1 MSFKSEDQY
10 HRLALDIPPKAL
22 ERDGA
27 REALRVWIV
36 DDDAE
41 VAFGPKALPD
51 PEAWGVLL
59 VDIARQV
66 AFGFNSQGIMDYEK
80 AITTIFNTLAA
91 EFERAVTA
99 DLERI
104 NAPSSQEH

>member
-1 MSFKSEDQY
+1 MAKVTPLKKL
-10 HRLALDIPPKAL
+10 LALEIPPRAL
-22 ERDGA
+22 EREGA
-27 REALRVWIV
+27 KEALRVWVV

-41 VAFGPKALPD
+41 VSFGPKALPD
-51 PEAWGVLL
+51 PASWGVLL

-66 AFGFNSQGIMDYEK
+66 AFGFSKDGEMSYED
-80 AITTIFNTLAA
+80 AITQLFNTLAA

-99 DLERI
+99 DFERM

>member
-1 MSFKSEDQY
+1 MGFKSADQK
-10 HRLALDIPPKAL
+10 HALALEIPPKAL
-22 ERDGA
+22 VRKDA
-27 REALRVWIV
+27 REALRVWVV

-41 VAFGPKALPD
+41 VAFGPQALPD
-51 PEAWGVLL
+51 PAAWGVLL

-66 AFGFNSQGIMDYEK
+66 AFGFNNEGIMDYEE